1 VCGSTGPRSARAPAE
16 AAQHDEAPPA
26 VHQRVGALILIPQ
39 QLLVFYF
46 VSWRINPAPLDVLAV
61 WRAAPRL
68 RLCRLP
74 HLLHGSVR
82 DSVLPTTT
90 RAAVELMLKYY
101 THSFAPK
108 ASTLWRG
115 YL

>member
-1 VCGSTGPRSARAPAE
+1 
-16 AAQHDEAPPA
+16 
-26 VHQRVGALILIPQ
+26 
-39 QLLVFYF
+39 
-46 VSWRINPAPLDVLAV
+46 
-61 WRAAPRL
+61 
-68 RLCRLP
+68 
-74 HLLHGSVR
+74 
-82 DSVLPTTT
+82 VLPTTT